1 MINGDDSDLEIDI
14 GNEDIAED
22 PPYVP
27 EPISEGDDDECSEEE
42 GEVSGSN
49 SCQSSQVQ
57 PPTVGTCSQRRVFW
71 KNTNIFEPLPPAPIF
86 EEPERVVVN
95 LPPHDYFTKYI
106 PRDIYERI
114 AFHTNQTYLAKT
126 GASFNTSEKEIRVF
140 FGITLMMSYL
150 RFPRIRM
157 YWEKKTRI
165 VAIADRMA
173 RDRYFK
179 LRASLKLLTDS
190 DVTNSEKQKTK
201 FWKVQPLLSCIRNG
215 CLMNTPTANV
225 CVDEQMIPFWGK
237 HVARQMIKN
246 KPNPVGL
253 KNFVL
258 ACPSGLPLDF
268 FIYEGK
274 GDTITN
280 DDRAQSLDIGGKVV
294 FRLCNRLPP
303 GCCIFMD
310 RYFTSINLLEMLHC
324 TSESTGTG
332 TLQKSRIPKNCNFKT
347 DAQLRRQGRGSY
359 CQQVLSTGQIATV
372 KWFDNKPV
380 HLASSAHGAEP
391 TDECRRWD
399 RNQKRYINVQRP
411 AVVKE
416 YNENMGGVDYLD
428 RMISYY
434 RICARTRKWTVRL
447 IFHLFDF
454 AIAAAWIEYKLDQE
468 KLGTRIRDILDCL
481 GFREAI
487 GEYLLEYEAE
497 NEEGPPPDDAV
508 TIARQ
513 SKRARTE
520 HPTDFIRTKKVDHL
534 PLVLDTQNRCRL
546 PGCKSTKARHQCPT
560 CKVILCLMAG
570 RNCYKEYHEM

>member
-1 MINGDDSDLEIDI
+1 MSTRNKFNFGVPADESALADALHEIINGDDSDLEIDI
-14 GNEDIAED
+14 GDEDVAED

-27 EPISEGDDDECSEEE
+27 TGDGDEDESSENGSEEE
-42 GEVSGSN
+42 DVQGNDVVLGSN

-57 PPTVGTCSQRRVFW
+57 PPLVGNISQRRVYW
-71 KNTNIFEPLPPAPIF
+71 KSTNVFEPLPPAPNF
-86 EEPERVVVN
+86 KEPERVVIN

-106 PRDIYERI
+106 PSDIYERI
-114 AFHTNQTYLAKT
+114 AFHSNQTYLAKT
-126 GASFNTSEKEIRVF
+126 GTSLNTSEKEIRTF

-157 YWEKKTRI
+157 YWEKKSRI
-165 VAIADRMA
+165 FAIADRMA

-179 LRASLKLLTDS
+179 LRASLKVLTDA
-190 DVTNSEKQKTK
+190 DVPDSEKQKTK
-201 FWKVQPLLSCIRNG
+201 FWKVLPLISCIRNG
-215 CLMNTPTANV
+215 CLMNVPTSNV

-237 HVARQMIKN
+237 HAARQMIRS

-258 ACPSGLPLDF
+258 ACPNGLPLDF

-274 GDTITN
+274 GDTILD
-280 DDRAQSLDIGGKVV
+280 DDRVQALDIGGKVV

-310 RYFTSINLLEMLHC
+310 RYFTSINLLEMLHFV
-324 TSESTGTG
+324 SESTGTG
-332 TLQKSRIPKNCNFKT
+332 TLQKNRIPSNCNFKT

-359 CQQVLSTGQIATV
+359 CQQVLSTGQVAAV

-380 HLASSAHGAEP
+380 HLASSVHGAEP

-399 RNQKRYINVQRP
+399 KNHKRYINVPRP

-428 RMISYY
+428 
-434 RICARTRKWTVRL
+434 
-447 IFHLFDF
+447 H
-454 AIAAAWIEYKLDQE
+454 
-468 KLGTRIRDILDCL
+468 CL
-481 GFREAI
+481 GFREQIA
-487 GEYLLEYEAE
+487 EYLLENDAE
-497 NEEGPPPDDAV
+497 NEEDPPLNDAT

-520 HPTDFIRTKKVDHL
+520 HPTDFVRTKGVDHL
-534 PLVLDTQNRCRL
+534 PLVLGSQNRCRL

-570 RNCYKEYHEM
+570 RNCYKDYHEK